1 MPTEKQIIYLDNAA
15 TTKPFNEVLESY
27 NKANELYFANPSS
40 VHFLGAESLNLLNK
54 AKQQILEFLKL
65 RNHEVIFTSGATEAI
80 NLGIKGYCL
89 KNQNRGKHII
99 TSIYEH
105 PAVSESIKQLVDLF
119 GFEVTYLDIN
129 KNGIVDLEQLKKSLR
144 DDTILVAIMA
154 ANNEIGSINNLKD
167 ISFCLSSYPKICFFS
182 DTTQAIGKLNVE
194 YYYCDMFV
202 IAGHKIHGLK
212 GTGCLVK
219 KKNIN
224 LVAINNG
231 GGQQNDYRSG
241 TIDVPGCISLAR
253 AIRLNY
259 LKQKQNFDYVCTLR
273 DRLLKYIGE
282 NNDKFELNSYY
293 ENPYIVNFSSKKHK
307 ASVIVEALSNE
318 GIYVSTIS
326 ACHSKKEKIS
336 NVVLALKH
344 NDRLAS
350 NTIRVSFSYDN
361 TIEEVDTFINI
372 IKKVI
377 EGIKQ

>member
-1 MPTEKQIIYLDNAA
+1 MTTEKPFIYLDNAA
-15 TTKPFNEVLESY
+15 TTKPFSDVLDSY
-27 NKANELYFANPSS
+27 NKANEAYFGNASS
-40 VHFLGAESLNLLNK
+40 VHFLGANSLNILNK

-80 NLGIKGYCL
+80 NLAIKGYCL

-119 GFEVTYLDIN
+119 GFEVTYLNID
-129 KNGIVDLEQLKKSLR
+129 KNGVVDLEQLKKSIR

-154 ANNEIGSINNLKD
+154 ANNEIGTVNNLKE

-212 GTGCLVK
+212 GTGCLIK

-224 LVAINNG
+224 LLPITNG
-231 GGQQNDYRSG
+231 GGQQDDYRSG
-241 TIDVPGCISLAR
+241 TIDVPGCISLAK
-253 AIRLNY
+253 AIRLNF
-259 LKQKQNFDYVCTLR
+259 LKLKQNFDYVCTLR
-273 DRLLKYIGE
+273 DRLLKYLDSNKE
-282 NNDKFELNSYY
+282 EFEINSYY
-293 ENPYIVNFSSKKHK
+293 DNPYIVNFSSKKHK
-307 ASVIVEALSNE
+307 ASVIVEGLSNN

-326 ACHSKKEKIS
+326 ACHSKKEKVS

-344 NDRLAS
+344 DDKLAS
-350 NTIRVSFSYDN
+350 NTIRVSFSFDN
-361 TIEEVDTFINI
+361 TLEDVDAFINN

-377 EGIKQ
+377 EGIRQ

>member
-1 MPTEKQIIYLDNAA
+1 MPIEKPIIYLDNAA
-15 TTKPFNEVLESY
+15 TTRPFSEVLESY
-27 NKANELYFANPSS
+27 NKANETYFGNPSS

-99 TSIYEH
+99 TSIYE
-105 PAVSESIKQLVDLF
+105 SIKQLVDLF
-119 GFEVTYLDIN
+119 GFEVTYLDID
-129 KNGIVDLEQLKKSLR
+129 KNGIVNLDQLKKSIR

-182 DTTQAIGKLNVE
+182 DTTQAIGKLNAE

-212 GTGCLVK
+212 GTGCLIK

-231 GGQQNDYRSG
+231 GGQQDDYRSG
-241 TIDVPGCISLAR
+241 TIDVPGCVSLAR

-259 LKQKQNFDYVCTLR
+259 LKLKQNFDYVCTLR
-273 DRLLKYIGE
+273 DRLLKYIDE
-282 NNDKFELNSYY
+282 NKDEFELNSYY

-307 ASVIVEALSNE
+307 ASVIVEGLSNE

-326 ACHSKKEKIS
+326 ACHSKKEKVS

-361 TIEEVDTFINI
+361 TIEEVDTFINT

-377 EGIKQ
+377 EGIRQ